1 LGRARQAGCFES
13 RITLPKAVGSPERP
27 RRIIGSTRTDS
38 ACNDCFVR
46 HRMGPLA
53 RRLAEA
59 NHGKG
64 KPMRTLKL
72 LSFVAVALLIAA
84 SANAG
89 IILTVRFADNGD
101 VDPDYEFE
109 VDIRLVN
116 QDGTGGV
123 GTAGIN
129 ILQFSWDYTGTP
141 VGPGPVGQP
150 CNSSAPQ
157 SGCDWGSPDTMV
169 FLGSQGS
176 NANGVVWLWSADS
189 DGPSSA
195 NATFTDIALFTLAA
209 GSTDR

>member
-1 LGRARQAGCFES
+1 
-13 RITLPKAVGSPERP
+13 
-27 RRIIGSTRTDS
+27 
-38 ACNDCFVR
+38 
-46 HRMGPLA
+46 
-53 RRLAEA
+53 
-59 NHGKG
+59 
-64 KPMRTLKL
+64 MRTLKL

-89 IILTVRFADNGD
+89 IILTVRAADNPD
-101 VDPDYEFE
+101 FDPDYEFE
-109 VDIRLVN
+109 VDIQLVN

-157 SGCDWGSPDTMV
+157 YGCDWGSPDTMV
-169 FLGSQGS
+169 FLGSQAS

-189 DGPSSA
+189 NGPSSA
-195 NATFTDIALFTLAA
+195 NAFFTDIALFTLAA
-209 GSTDR
+209 GSTDRLSLKDVIAYDNNLDPITDITVCESFMDPDGSCHPVPEPSTAALLGLGLAGLALSRRR